1 MFHTTN
7 QPLLYIPVKCLVG
20 KDFVLVKSRVSA
32 CVIFKKRI
40 KSCDNPTKKS
50 IEISLDPINISL
62 ISVNHIKIAMKLTL
76 DQFLLVQHAISAGN
90 VEPHT
95 VQPPS

>member
-1 MFHTTN
+1 MFQTTK

-20 KDFVLVKSRVSA
+20 KHVMSVKSV
-32 CVIFKKRI
+32 V
-40 KSCDNPTKKS
+40 S
-50 IEISLDPINISL
+50 IEISLDPLNISL
-62 ISVNHIKIAMKLTL
+62 ISLNHIKIAMKLTL